1 MEQGLVFVP
10 FPDKDRDSYR
20 EHAVKILIVIMT
32 AVFLTGCAHLDPNH
46 ASTMDGC
53 ANRIGKRISSGLEN
67 SYMGVSILVSTPVD
81 AVTFAPS
88 DFGLALQ
95 ELIISALAGR
105 NENVLEV
112 QLRKEPYINC
122 EEGLVSLSRDASRLR
137 PDFKADVIVVSTY
150 LALKEDV
157 IVTTRA
163 IDFTTNDVIT
173 SATATL
179 ERNEQINSLLRNR
192 QQVKLYEK

>member
-1 MEQGLVFVP
+1 MLIPNENQ
-10 FPDKDRDSYR
+10 DDDSYR
-20 EHAVKILIVIMT
+20 GHTVKILTVMMT
-32 AVFLTGCAHLDPNH
+32 TLLLAGCTHLDPTR
-46 ASTMDGC
+46 ATTMDGC
-53 ANRIGKRISSGLEN
+53 ANRISKSISRGLES

-95 ELIISALAGR
+95 ELMTSSLAER
-105 NENVLEV
+105 NTNILEV

-122 EEGLVSLSRDASRLR
+122 EEGLVGLSRDVSRLR

-150 LALKEDV
+150 LPLKEDV

-163 IDFTTNDVIT
+163 IDFTTNDVIA

-179 ERNEQINSLLRNR
+179 ERNEQIDGLLRNR

>member
-1 MEQGLVFVP
+1 MFT
-10 FPDKDRDSYR
+10 PDEVQDNDSYR
-20 EHAVKILIVIMT
+20 ERAVKTLAWMMT
-32 AVFLTGCAHLDPNH
+32 ALLLLAVCTHLDPTR
-46 ASTMDGC
+46 ATSLDGC
-53 ANRIGKRISSGLEN
+53 ASRIGKGISRGLEN
-67 SYMGVSILVSTPVD
+67 SYAGVSILVSTPVD
-81 AVTFAPS
+81 AVTFATS

-95 ELIISALAGR
+95 ELITSSLSER
-105 NENVLEV
+105 NSNVLEV

-122 EEGLVSLSRDASRLR
+122 EEGLVGLSRDASRLR

-150 LALKEDV
+150 LPLKEDV

-163 IDFTTNDVIT
+163 IDFTTSDVIT

-179 ERNEQINSLLRNR
+179 ERNEQIDKLLRNR